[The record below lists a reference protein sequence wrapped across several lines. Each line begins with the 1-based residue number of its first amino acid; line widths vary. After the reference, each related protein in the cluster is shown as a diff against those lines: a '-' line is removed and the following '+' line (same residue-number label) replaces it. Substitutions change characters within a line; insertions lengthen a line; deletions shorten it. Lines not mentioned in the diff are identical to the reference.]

1 MRTTRAGRSR
11 GVLIGL
17 VAALMLGTAAS
28 ASASTAGSVAP
39 PDTLITKWR
48 IDQAHS
54 EITFRIRHM
63 LGRIRGRF
71 NSWQGTLLAAGTDW
85 STGIVSVTVEAKSI
99 DTGNAAR
106 DADLRSERFFAVEK
120 YPEIS
125 FRSTR
130 VDLDG
135 QDLTL
140 VGKLKVRGQ
149 EHQVT
154 FRGTY
159 RGTVKDPNGNDRV
172 AFDAIAS
179 VDRND
184 FGITWNQYVESGTRL
199 GDTVDLELSVEAVRL
214 R

>member
-1 MRTTRAGRSR
+1 MRSVR
-11 GVLIGL
+11 GSGIRGALAGL
-17 VAALMLGTAAS
+17 VAALVLGAPAAH
-28 ASASTAGSVAP
+28 ASVAGP
-39 PDTLITKWR
+39 VAAPDTMITKWR

-71 NSWQGTLLAAGTDW
+71 NTWQGTLLAAGTDW
-85 STGIVSVTVEAKSI
+85 STGTVSVTVEAKSI

-106 DADLRSERFFAVEK
+106 DADLRSDRFFAVEK

-130 VDLDG
+130 VELDG
-135 QDLTL
+135 NDLTL

-154 FRGTY
+154 FRGSY
-159 RGTVKDPNGNDRV
+159 RGTVKDPNGNERV

-184 FGITWNQYVESGTRL
+184 FGIAWNQYVESGTRL

-214 R
+214 K